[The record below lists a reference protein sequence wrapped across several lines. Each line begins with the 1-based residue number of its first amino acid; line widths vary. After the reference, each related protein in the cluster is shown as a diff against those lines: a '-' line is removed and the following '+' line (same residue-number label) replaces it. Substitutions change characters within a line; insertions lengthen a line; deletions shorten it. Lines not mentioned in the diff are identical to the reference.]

1 MKTNLQKQLD
11 KRLAELKKTQTPAE
25 KRIAGVAPDQIKVTL
40 FKSGILTKSG
50 NIRSLRSR

>member
-11 KRLAELKKTQTPAE
+11 KRLAELKKTQTSAE